1 MDIMDS
7 LQVVSD
13 VTVWV
18 WIHSLYLVL
27 FVSGYVRKRP
37 GEASSIPQA
46 ALSMPRALTGK
57 GAIPWTRGCWNVLV
71 AVSVVLQNSVP
82 TSKRFL
88 ILYLNS
94 H

>member
-37 GEASSIPQA
+37 GDASSIPQA
-46 ALSMPRALTGK
+46 ALSVPRAVTGK